1 MNIYSEKLDCRE
13 TALNNRTNDIAARE
27 NKLEENYKAQLAI
40 IIQKKDELQ
49 RYYNNTLEI
58 ESKAKIECQRTQEKV
73 EVLQNKIT
81 KLKTELNNARQK
93 SKRLA
98 EKTQQVV

>member
-13 TALNNRTNDIAARE
+13 TALNNRINDIAARE
-27 NKLEENYKAQLAI
+27 NKLEENYKAQLAV
-40 IIQKKDELQ
+40 IIQKQDELQ
-49 RYYNNTLEI
+49 RYYKNALEI
-58 ESKAKIECQRTQEKV
+58 EAKAKTICQEAQEKV
-73 EVLQNKIT
+73 EVLQHKIT